1 MNNTNPKVDNS
12 DQEGLSLKKV
22 EEYLHHHPEFFHQ
35 HLDLLEN
42 MSIPHPSG
50 NAVSLI
56 AKQLELFRTKY
67 HDLESQ
73 LTGLIEIAKNND
85 TSSSRMHE
93 LTLALLEAKNIE
105 EVAANLDKVFTD
117 CFLTEFSSIRIIKNS
132 DEQLTNNIFVNAN
145 DENLVHFEKELNS
158 SQSTCGLPT
167 LAQAR
172 FLFGNTVATE
182 IKSCAII
189 PMSFTN
195 LEGLIAI
202 GSKDENRFHYSM
214 GNLFL
219 TQMSEIIATRLITL
233 LDS

>member
-12 DQEGLSLKKV
+12 DQEDLSSKKV

-35 HLDLLEN
+35 HLDLLES

-73 LTGLIEIAKNND
+73 LTGLIDIAKDND

-105 EVAANLDKVFTD
+105 EVAANLDKVFAD
-117 CFLTEFSSIRIIKNS
+117 CFLTDFSSIRIIKNN
-132 DEQLTNNIFVNAN
+132 DEQLSNSIFVNAN
-145 DENLVHFEKELNS
+145 DKNLIHFDKELNS
-158 SQSTCGLPT
+158 NQSTCGLPT
-167 LAQAR
+167 LAQAK
-172 FLFGNTVATE
+172 FLFGNAVATE
-182 IKSCAII
+182 IKSSAII

-195 LEGLIAI
+195 LEGLMAI

>member
-1 MNNTNPKVDNS
+1 MNNTSPIVDNS
-12 DQEGLSLKKV
+12 DQGDLSSKRVK
-22 EEYLHHHPEFFHQ
+22 EYLHHHPEFFHQ

-73 LTGLIEIAKNND
+73 LTGLIDIAKDND

-93 LTLALLEAKNIE
+93 LTLALLEAKNIK
-105 EVAANLDKVFTD
+105 EVATNLDKVFAD
-117 CFLTEFSSIRIIKNS
+117 CFLTDFSSIRIIKNN
-132 DEQLTNNIFVNAN
+132 DEQLSNSIFVNAN
-145 DENLVHFEKELNS
+145 DENLIHFEKELNS
-158 SQSTCGLPT
+158 NQSTCGLPT
-167 LAQAR
+167 LAQAK

-233 LDS
+233 LDN